1 MELLSKN
8 LDELMK
14 SNNPKKLSLK
24 SVLMVAD
31 QMVKI
36 KIINKQKFKK
46 KKNKTIFKK
55 IQLTRLNTLH
65 DKDFIHRDLKP
76 ENCVIGLD
84 KKENIIYLIDF
95 GLSRRYRDARTG
107 EHIPYKEGKSIL
119 GTVRYVSIYTHF
131 GIEQSR
137 RDDIESLGYIL
148 VYLAKGILP
157 WQGQKAKTQTE
168 KYKQIMNTKLEYK
181 PEMLCYGLP
190 DEFKQFFEYIRGVQF
205 TERPDYTLLKGL
217 FNKALVKLDYVN
229 DSIFDWCKL
238 SQPVDIY
245 QNHVP
250 KYDMFEIIAKL
261 ESLKKNNFEKEEN
274 ENENE
279 KKNKN

>member
-1 MELLSKN
+1 M
-8 LDELMK
+8 
-14 SNNPKKLSLK
+14 
-24 SVLMVAD
+24 
-31 QMVKI
+31 
-36 KIINKQKFKK
+36 
-46 KKNKTIFKK
+46 
-55 IQLTRLNTLH
+55 
-65 DKDFIHRDLKP
+65 
-76 ENCVIGLD
+76 IGLE

-95 GLSRRYRDARTG
+95 GLSRRYRDSRTG

-148 VYLAKGILP
+148 VYLCKGILP
-157 WQGQKAKTQTE
+157 WQGQKAKTQNE
-168 KYKQIMNTKLEYK
+168 KYKQIMNMKLEYK

-229 DSIFDWCKL
+229 DAIVSKEGRR
-238 SQPVDIY
+238 
-245 QNHVP
+245 N
-250 KYDMFEIIAKL
+250 
-261 ESLKKNNFEKEEN
+261 KKRGTLTQLEKELE
-274 ENENE
+274 ERELE
-279 KKNKN
+279 KNKTDIRRMLERKMATGENIKDIVKDSRMQMRRRS